1 MTENPSYPDD
11 YDYADW
17 ISNVSGR
24 LLFRL
29 TNPFNYRN
37 DRIVGDVIHYN
48 IKFPVTKKRVLI
60 VSMLIDM
67 RDMRIRTTHKEFT
80 RVFFIAHT
88 HDEEGEGDRFKK
100 KLYGDIYFV
109 NLPLVRGDKYLRMK
123 MMEKREMAFIRKLD
137 KGLKQNIH
145 DFKNITNEEKPIVKE
160 EKLYSRMTN
169 DLKAEIEKFLGEM
182 QNGGSVVYHA
192 SVCIKDTGFTFFK
205 IKICPPKERE
215 IKTQQ
220 AFYFIKYLFHKHV
233 FHAVSQENITKIQ
246 PPRDGFDFAQKL
258 LSRLKHHISEVRN
271 IRSGD
276 PKYLQNLKGVL
287 SYANS
292 LLNSFRRE
300 NMIDIDNPIQ
310 KRFYELEKSY
320 LENIQASLEN
330 ALIKSPYKSSSI
342 VDFKNDLV
350 GTALFVFTVTTPYFI
365 INHKNDSVSLG
376 TALQI
381 YGVAFVVAL
390 ALTLLVSMI
399 IHGRDENY
407 LSKFFKG
414 LISWFFKG
422 VKRHNKRTIAP
433 LNPVANICSAI
444 VSLEMFIRRLK
455 YEGNFYIVISVIVF
469 SMILMGI
476 LLFLLLHKAKILGV

>member
-145 DFKNITNEEKPIVKE
+145 DFKNIN
-160 EKLYSRMTN
+160 SS
-169 DLKAEIEKFLGEM
+169 FLFL
-182 QNGGSVVYHA
+182 N
-192 SVCIKDTGFTFFK
+192 
-205 IKICPPKERE
+205 
-215 IKTQQ
+215 
-220 AFYFIKYLFHKHV
+220 KHS
-233 FHAVSQENITKIQ
+233 H
-246 PPRDGFDFAQKL
+246 
-258 LSRLKHHISEVRN
+258 
-271 IRSGD
+271 
-276 PKYLQNLKGVL
+276 
-287 SYANS
+287 
-292 LLNSFRRE
+292 
-300 NMIDIDNPIQ
+300 
-310 KRFYELEKSY
+310 
-320 LENIQASLEN
+320 
-330 ALIKSPYKSSSI
+330 
-342 VDFKNDLV
+342 
-350 GTALFVFTVTTPYFI
+350 
-365 INHKNDSVSLG
+365 
-376 TALQI
+376 
-381 YGVAFVVAL
+381 
-390 ALTLLVSMI
+390 
-399 IHGRDENY
+399 
-407 LSKFFKG
+407 
-414 LISWFFKG
+414 
-422 VKRHNKRTIAP
+422 KRTDVP
-433 LNPVANICSAI
+433 
-444 VSLEMFIRRLK
+444 
-455 YEGNFYIVISVIVF
+455 
-469 SMILMGI
+469 
-476 LLFLLLHKAKILGV
+476 